1 MRILGVTKKR
11 AWCMLALEQIM
22 LCLMGA
28 VLVAAGI
35 ALLSPRLFAESLHT
49 LAACLGLYLL
59 GGICGAAA
67 AALQVTGHRVL
78 ALLQA
83 KE

>member
-1 MRILGVTKKR
+1 
-11 AWCMLALEQIM
+11 MLALEQIM